1 MALMDGVVA
10 NVTRDLL
17 VDSALLSEPA
27 TISAIYSHYFAR
39 VYTYVHYRVAD
50 AATADDLTA
59 QIFERM
65 VSRIATYNSLRGPFA
80 VWLWAIARNSVT
92 DHLRANQRHR
102 WLTLDGVREWLS
114 PTPLPEDTVI
124 QAELHNALL
133 HAVSGLADRERDLIA
148 LKFVGHFTNRR
159 IAALTGLSE
168 SNVAVIL
175 HRTLKRLRVELA
187 PEVNDE

>member
-1 MALMDGVVA
+1 MDGVVV

-17 VDSALLSEPA
+17 IDPALLTEPA
-27 TISAIYSHYFAR
+27 TISAIYTHYFAR
-39 VYTYVHYRVAD
+39 VYTYVRYRVPD

-65 VSRIATYNSLRGPFA
+65 VSHIATYNPQRGPFA

-92 DHLRANQRHR
+92 DHRRANQRHR
-102 WLTLDGVREWLS
+102 WLALDGVREWLS
-114 PTPLPEDTVI
+114 STPLPEDTVI
-124 QAELHNALL
+124 RAELHDALF

-159 IAALTGLSE
+159 IAAMTGLSE

-187 PEVNDE
+187 PEETDD